1 MSMKSFL
8 RNKALHTGSYIVRR
22 GRQRLLF
29 ILSLVVT
36 VTLII
41 TLGIRLEKSGIF
53 SKMNTRREVPRKK
66 IISDWE
72 AKKWNDVHAE
82 AVFSLTVQPLDAFF
96 LSFRGLSAYY
106 KGMDLPEGEER
117 TGLLDEAVM
126 SLRKAITTKGEMPNA
141 QVEYVLGKAY
151 FAKGDCYFDE
161 AVKYL
166 ELSIAS
172 GYIGIDSWEYL
183 ALGYVGL
190 GQKKEAVKSFE
201 IALERSRTDLLLL
214 SAAKAYLDFG
224 QPIKAE
230 ALLLELLASGK
241 DDLAKENGRFIMG
254 DIYKSR
260 ANFAMAEEQYSLI
273 LMKDPSSSEA
283 HYRIGIIYQIMG
295 DSIKARAEWR
305 KAVALDP
312 MHAASRQKLAEK
324 L

>member
-1 MSMKSFL
+1 
-8 RNKALHTGSYIVRR
+8 
-22 GRQRLLF
+22 
-29 ILSLVVT
+29 
-36 VTLII
+36 
-41 TLGIRLEKSGIF
+41 
-53 SKMNTRREVPRKK
+53 MNTSHEVPRQK
-66 IISDWE
+66 IILDWE
-72 AKKWNDVHAE
+72 AKKWNDVRAE
-82 AVFSLTVQPLDAFF
+82 ANFSLTVKPLDAFY

-117 TGLLDEAVM
+117 TGLLDEAVI
-126 SLRKAITTKGEMPNA
+126 SLRKAITTKGEMPKA

-151 FAKGDCYFDE
+151 FAKGDSYFDE
-161 AVKYL
+161 AVKYM

-172 GYIGIDSWEYL
+172 GYFGVDSWEYL
-183 ALGYVGL
+183 ALAYVSLGY
-190 GQKKEAVKSFE
+190 KAKAVKSFE
-201 IALERSRTDLLLL
+201 VALSWSRTDLLLL

-230 ALLLELLASGK
+230 SLLLELLASGK

-254 DIYKSR
+254 DISKSR
-260 ANFAMAEEQYSLI
+260 GNLSKAEEQYSLI
-273 LMKDPSSSEA
+273 LAKNPSSSEA

-312 MHAASRQKLAEK
+312 MHVASRQKLAEK